1 MPQDKITKSD
11 ALVVYVNG
19 AESLMICL
27 ISPAISQFALLVK

>member
-1 MPQDKITKSD
+1 MTQDKITKSD

-27 ISPAISQFALLVK
+27 ISLS